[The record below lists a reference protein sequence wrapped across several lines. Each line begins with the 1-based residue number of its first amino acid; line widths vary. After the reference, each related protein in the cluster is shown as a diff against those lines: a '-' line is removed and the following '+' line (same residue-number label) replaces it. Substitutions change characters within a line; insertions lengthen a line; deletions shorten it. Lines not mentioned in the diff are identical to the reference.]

1 MTKDLVTALCG
12 RLTPRI
18 VQLSEHV
25 TTTQIGGLDS
35 RLELPSR
42 LWPLRASACGQCAP
56 RCELGTLRYC
66 WTRGLRWGR
75 DSDLCRTRRNS
86 RRGSKHERE
95 STRPQRK
102 LGS

>member
-1 MTKDLVTALCG
+1 MTKDLVTVLRG

-42 LWPLRASACGQCAP
+42 LWPLRASACGQCAL

-66 WTRGLRWGR
+66 WTRGSTGAEIPTYAPSEGIQGEGR
-75 DSDLCRTRRNS
+75 SSREN
-86 RRGSKHERE
+86 RRGRRE
-95 STRPQRK
+95 S
-102 LGS
+102 